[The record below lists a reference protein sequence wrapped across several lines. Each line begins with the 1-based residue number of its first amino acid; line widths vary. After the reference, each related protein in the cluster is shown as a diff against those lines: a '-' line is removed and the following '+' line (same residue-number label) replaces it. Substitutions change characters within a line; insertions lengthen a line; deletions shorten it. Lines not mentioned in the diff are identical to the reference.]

1 MLNIETINRL
11 IQIYENDSMVIET
24 IRNTIMEFEEY
35 HYAIFEM
42 EHFMRFRDREMDA
55 SEYRDKVTELDDNR
69 TRKHNSILTGI
80 KIMNRL
86 AEQKNLE
93 PVYEGVVS
101 EERPYRRE
109 VANAVLEY
117 VEQVIKDRR

>member
-1 MLNIETINRL
+1 
-11 IQIYENDSMVIET
+11 
-24 IRNTIMEFEEY
+24 
-35 HYAIFEM
+35 
-42 EHFMRFRDREMDA
+42 MRFRDREMDA
-55 SEYRDKVTELDDNR
+55 SEYRDKVTELDSSR

-86 AEQKNLE
+86 AEKQNLE
-93 PVYEGVVS
+93 PVYDGVVS